1 MPGAKVAVAGATG
14 RLGRHLVELLA
25 ARGDVVPISRADG
38 VDLISGDGLAG
49 ALAGVEWVVDA
60 SNAPS
65 SGQAA
70 ATRFFTTA
78 ARNLQT
84 FGARSGLRGLVIVS
98 IIGCDRFGTGYYAA
112 KHAHEQAALAGP
124 VPARVVR
131 ISQFHELVESL
142 LERRSVRRMRTQ
154 PVAARSAAAALLDA
168 EPAEIAGPREERLAD
183 LVRLVAAK
191 RGRQAEI
198 EEVSDPDDPDRA
210 AYEGGA
216 LLPGPGAL
224 LVGPT
229 FREWLDR

>member
-1 MPGAKVAVAGATG
+1 MSGAVMSLTTGVPFRSAT
-14 RLGRHLVELLA
+14 A
-25 ARGDVVPISRADG
+25 
-38 VDLISGDGLAG
+38 
-49 ALAGVEWVVDA
+49 A
-60 SNAPS
+60 SNFARHSQPS
-65 SGQAA
+65 QVPSGQAA

-216 LLPGPGAL
+216 LLPGPAAL
-224 LVGPT
+224 LVRSAGPAT
-229 FREWLDR
+229 AKP